1 MNWKKWVDK
10 GDLRPLRTGRE
21 QAGRLLQSAEEQLGA
36 AQAILEIG
44 LCAPAR
50 DQAYEAM
57 LKAGMA
63 LILWHGYR
71 AESGSHHAVTAKVV
85 GELLGPEQR
94 GLAKAFN
101 DLRKK
106 RRERLYEGVDACTD
120 AEARR
125 ALERGRQLLGAARG
139 MIQR

>member
-10 GDLRPLRTGRE
+10 GDLRPLKTGRE
-21 QAGRLLQSAEEQLGA
+21 QAGRLLHSAEEQLGA
-36 AQAILEIG
+36 AEAILGIG

-50 DQAYEAM
+50 DQAYETM
-57 LKAGMA
+57 LKTGMA

-71 AESGSHHAVTAKVV
+71 AESGSHHAVTTKVV

-106 RRERLYEGVDACTD
+106 RRERLYEGVDECTD
-120 AEARR
+120 AEAKR
-125 ALERGRQLLGAARG
+125 ALKRGRELLNVARG
-139 MIQR
+139 MMK